1 MLEVSLTMNRPSG
14 PERMAA
20 SNEWLTDLLMKVASQ
35 RDKNAFALLFE
46 HFGPRIKGF
55 MMRKGA
61 DNELAE
67 DLAQDTMITVWRK
80 AHMYSSD
87 KGSVSTWIFTIARN
101 RRIDWAR
108 KLKGMQ
114 FSDISEIEQPS
125 DDPHADEIVLGNQ
138 EARSVGLA
146 IERLPADQ
154 KQVISMAFLEDMTQQ
169 EISSQLG
176 VPLGTVKSRMRLA
189 YQKLSKSLEV
199 LQ

>member
-1 MLEVSLTMNRPSG
+1 MLEVSLAMNRPFG
-14 PERMAA
+14 PDKTNA
-20 SNEWLTDLLMKVASQ
+20 SNEWLADLLDRVAKQ
-35 RDKNAFALLFE
+35 QDKAAFSSLFE
-46 HFGPRIKGF
+46 HFGPRVKGF

-61 DNELAE
+61 DGELVE

-114 FSDISEIEQPS
+114 FSDISEVEQPS
-125 DDPHADEIVLGNQ
+125 DDRPADEVVLGNQ
-138 EARSVGLA
+138 EAKSVTEA
-146 IERLPADQ
+146 VEQLPSDQ
-154 KQVISMAFLEDMTQQ
+154 KQVISMAFMEDMTQQ
-169 EISSQLG
+169 EISERLNL
-176 VPLGTVKSRMRLA
+176 PLGTVKSRMRLA

>member
-1 MLEVSLTMNRPSG
+1 MLEVSLTMNRPQGHAQS
-14 PERMAA
+14 AA
-20 SNEWLTDLLMKVASQ
+20 HGDELAELLDRVATRQ
-35 RDKNAFALLFE
+35 DRAAFESLFD

-61 DNELAE
+61 DAELAE

-80 AHMYSSD
+80 AHMYSSER
-87 KGSVSTWIFTIARN
+87 GSVSTWIFTIARN

-114 FSDISEIEQPS
+114 FSDITELEQPS
-125 DDPHADEIVLGNQ
+125 DDPHADEIVLGHQ
-138 EARSVGLA
+138 EAKSVA
-146 IERLPADQ
+146 AAVEQLPADQ
-154 KQVISMAFLEDMTQQ
+154 KQVISMAFMEDMTQQ
-169 EISSQLG
+169 EISQRLS

-189 YQKLSKSLEV
+189 YQKLSRSLEE

>member
-1 MLEVSLTMNRPSG
+1 MLGL
-14 PERMAA
+14 
-20 SNEWLTDLLMKVASQ
+20 VAEN
-35 RDKNAFALLFE
+35 RDKSAFAALFE

-61 DNELAE
+61 DSELAE

-80 AHMYSSD
+80 AHMYTLD

-108 KLKGMQ
+108 RLKGVQ
-114 FSDISEIEQPS
+114 FSDITELEQPS
-125 DDPHADEIVLGNQ
+125 DDVSADEVVLASQ
-138 EARSVGLA
+138 ESESVKA
-146 IERLPADQ
+146 AVEKLPADQ
-154 KQVISMAFLEDMTQQ
+154 KQVISMAFMEDMTQQ
-169 EISSQLG
+169 EISHNLG

-189 YQKLSKSLEV
+189 YQKLSKSLEA